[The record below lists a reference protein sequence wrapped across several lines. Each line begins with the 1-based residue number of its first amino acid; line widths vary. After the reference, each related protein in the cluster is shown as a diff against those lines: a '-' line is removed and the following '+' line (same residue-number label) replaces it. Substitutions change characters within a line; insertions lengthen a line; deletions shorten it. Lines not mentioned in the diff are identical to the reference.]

1 MPNYF
6 AIASCRVMPEIYLG
20 ADEATFGPIGKALV
34 CSDRNYID
42 NILQKVD
49 KKFKAYVVNVNEG
62 GERLFK
68 VSGGNASCLSAGF
81 IHGKTDQGCPRKV
94 ILRNYKIEEPI
105 NSRSRVTFSLGKALE
120 SVFAEENPTCEMGVR
135 LSPMPY
141 VSRSTILGLE
151 ADSYNRS
158 KGILYELKSVSSTS
172 VLKDVLVNGA
182 WKEANAHQ
190 LALYMLV
197 MNSDEMPIDHGIL
210 RYLSV
215 IYDKQTIAKVPHK
228 FAAGD
233 SKEFKFEWVHN
244 KTDSNIHVDGVQTN
258 ITAMG
263 SQRHI
268 EYCAWALEEQPKPC
282 ELMRPLDSEGK
293 NIACM
298 YCKSRANCDLAD
310 SNRLSMKEFIE
321 LCRDSV

>member
-1 MPNYF
+1 MNYF
-6 AIASCRVMPEIYLG
+6 AIASCRSFPEAYLQP
-20 ADEATFGPIGKALV
+20 DETTFGPIDKALV
-34 CSDRNYID
+34 ASDRNYLD
-42 NILQKVD
+42 EILQRVD
-49 KKFKAYVVNVNEG
+49 KKYKPYVINVSEG

-68 VSGGNASCLSAGF
+68 VSGGNAACLSAGF

-105 NSRSRVTFSLGKALE
+105 NTRSRVTFSLGKALE
-120 SVFAEENPTCEMGVR
+120 SVFSEENPTFEMGIR

-141 VSRSTILGLE
+141 VSKSTILGLE
-151 ADSYNRS
+151 ADSYDR
-158 KGILYELKSVSSTS
+158 KRGVLYELKSVSSTS

-197 MNSDEMPIDHGIL
+197 MNSEEMPIDHGIL

-233 SKEFKFEWVHN
+233 FKHFKFEWVHG

-258 ITAMG
+258 ITATG
-263 SQRHI
+263 IQRHI
-268 EYCAWALEEQPKPC
+268 EYCAWALEEQPHPC

-298 YCKSRANCDLAD
+298 YCPFRLNCDLAD
-310 SNRLSMKEFIE
+310 SNRLTMQDFLA